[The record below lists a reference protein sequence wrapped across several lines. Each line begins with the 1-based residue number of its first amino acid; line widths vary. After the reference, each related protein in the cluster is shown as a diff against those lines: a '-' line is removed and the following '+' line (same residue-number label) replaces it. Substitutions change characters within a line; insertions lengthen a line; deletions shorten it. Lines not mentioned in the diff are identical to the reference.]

1 MFYLKN
7 IIINH
12 CLDLHTKMPITEC
25 AKFCNSNS
33 TTNNC
38 LFKYHDTTDA
48 KSLIKVCFISQ
59 NKFEFT
65 CIIKYKLSFSVQLK
79 YRYKSISQTYMTL
92 KKMKRLILNIGAE
105 NNQKTQSYNV
115 YVTYILVLD

>member
-1 MFYLKN
+1 MLQF
-7 IIINH
+7 
-12 CLDLHTKMPITEC
+12 
-25 AKFCNSNS
+25 
-33 TTNNC
+33 TTNKC
-38 LFKYHDTTDA
+38 LFKYRDTTDA
-48 KSLIKVCFISQ
+48 KRLIKVCFISQ

-65 CIIKYKLSFSVQLK
+65 CIIKYKLLFSVQLK
-79 YRYKSISQTYMTL
+79 YRYKSISQIYMTL